1 MSSRSPSQKHSTAA
15 APQRRLAVEAWPK
28 LVAAVYSAHLT
39 YGTGTP
45 MTLSRR
51 DVLTASALLLA
62 GPAAAARLAA
72 RESGGAKPLVLC
84 WNENPYGPSPAAR
97 RVVSELIPSGCRY
110 PSDEAIAALVAAI
123 AAHESIGADHI
134 ITGTGSG
141 ELLRALGLL
150 YGRDGGEIVAAQ
162 PSYTELTS
170 YAGHRGARLKFVP
183 LDLSMRHD
191 LPAMRSAVSPATRA
205 VYLCNPNNPTGTALT
220 AAEIRAF
227 VVGLPSGLLTIV
239 DEAYMD
245 FTTAPGVGSVAD
257 LVKSGSGVVVLRTF
271 SKIHGMAGLRCG
283 YAIASPEVIKA
294 VDAAVMT
301 TPNIFAVHA
310 ARASLGDGAFR
321 AECRRRIVG
330 SRTRIT
336 TVLSELKLRYA
347 EPQGNFV
354 FFDTGMPL
362 PRFTELMRARD
373 ILVGRHFPPF
383 DSWCR
388 ITVGTEP
395 EVAAFL
401 AALRAVLPTARQ
413 SSA

>member
-1 MSSRSPSQKHSTAA
+1 
-15 APQRRLAVEAWPK
+15 
-28 LVAAVYSAHLT
+28 
-39 YGTGTP
+39 

-51 DVLTASALLLA
+51 DLLTASALLLA
-62 GPAAAARLAA
+62 GPAATARLAA
-72 RESGGAKPLVLC
+72 RDSGAGTPLVLC

-162 PSYTELTS
+162 PTYTELTS
-170 YAGHRGARLKFVP
+170 YAGRRGARLKFVP
-183 LDLSMRHD
+183 LDSAMRHD
-191 LPAMRSAVSPATRA
+191 LPAMRSAVTRATRA
-205 VYLCNPNNPTGTALT
+205 VYLCNPNNPTGTAVT
-220 AAEIRAF
+220 AAGIHTF
-227 VVGLPSGLLTIV
+227 VASLPSGVVTIV

-245 FTTAPGVGSVAD
+245 FTTASGVGSVAD

-321 AECRRRIVG
+321 AGCRRRIVG

-336 TVLSELKLRYA
+336 TVLTELKLRYA

-362 PRFTELMRARD
+362 PRFTELMRARG

-401 AALRAVLPTARQ
+401 AALRAVVRSQA

>member
-1 MSSRSPSQKHSTAA
+1 
-15 APQRRLAVEAWPK
+15 
-28 LVAAVYSAHLT
+28 
-39 YGTGTP
+39 

-51 DVLTASALLLA
+51 DLLTASALLLA
-62 GPAAAARLAA
+62 GPAATLRAAA
-72 RESGGAKPLVLC
+72 RESSGREPLVLC

-97 RVVSELIPSGCRY
+97 AAVSELIPSGCRY
-110 PSDEAIAALVAAI
+110 PHDAAIAALVAAI
-123 AAHESIGADHI
+123 ATHEGMGAEHI

-150 YGRDGGEIVAAQ
+150 YGRDGGEIVAAV
-162 PSYTELTS
+162 PTYTELTS
-170 YAGHRGARLKFVP
+170 YASHRGAHLKFVP
-183 LDLSMRHD
+183 LDSQMRQD
-191 LPAMRSAVSPATRA
+191 LTAMRAAVSSGTRA

-227 VVGLPSGLLTIV
+227 VAGLPAGVVTIV

-245 FTTAPGVGSVAD
+245 FATAPGVGSVAD
-257 LVKSGSGVVVLRTF
+257 LVKGGQAVVVLRTF

-283 YAIASPEVIKA
+283 YAIASPEVIQA
-294 VDAAVMT
+294 VDGAVMT

-310 ARASLGDGAFR
+310 GRASLGDRAFL
-321 AECRRRIVG
+321 ADCRRRIVG

-336 TVLSELKLRYA
+336 TALSALKLRYA

-362 PRFTELMRARD
+362 PRFTELMRARE
-373 ILVGRHFPPF
+373 ILVGRHFAPF

-401 AALRAVLPTARQ
+401 AALRAVLPAPQ

>member
-1 MSSRSPSQKHSTAA
+1 MKLSGRTSLRRSCSPILRSFMMSSRSPSQKHSTAA

-97 RVVSELIPSGCRY
+97 RVVSELIPSGCRH
-110 PSDEAIAALVAAI
+110 PSDHAIAALVAAI

-220 AAEIRAF
+220 AGQVSAVLARP
-227 VVGLPSGLLTIV
+227 PSGAVPLV
-239 DEAYMD
+239 HGGDRD
-245 FTTAPGVGSVAD
+245 VTT
-257 LVKSGSGVVVLRTF
+257 
-271 SKIHGMAGLRCG
+271 
-283 YAIASPEVIKA
+283 
-294 VDAAVMT
+294 
-301 TPNIFAVHA
+301 
-310 ARASLGDGAFR
+310 
-321 AECRRRIVG
+321 
-330 SRTRIT
+330 
-336 TVLSELKLRYA
+336 
-347 EPQGNFV
+347 
-354 FFDTGMPL
+354 
-362 PRFTELMRARD
+362 
-373 ILVGRHFPPF
+373 
-383 DSWCR
+383 
-388 ITVGTEP
+388 
-395 EVAAFL
+395 
-401 AALRAVLPTARQ
+401 
-413 SSA
+413 